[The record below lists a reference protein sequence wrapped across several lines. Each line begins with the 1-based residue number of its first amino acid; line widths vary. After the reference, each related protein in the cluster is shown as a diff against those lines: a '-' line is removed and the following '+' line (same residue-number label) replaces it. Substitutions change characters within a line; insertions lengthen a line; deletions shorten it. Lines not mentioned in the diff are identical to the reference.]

1 MTLWP
6 ELIELLQASIF
17 TLAQAFG
24 GNVGAGIVCFS
35 LAARLAM
42 LPLTIYLARRARKH
56 RELMRK
62 LQPELDAL
70 RERLRRKPER
80 LAQETMKV
88 FERHDARPVDMGGL
102 LGGLAQMP
110 VIFALFSAVRGSLT
124 GGGRFA
130 WIADIARPD
139 TGLAVL
145 VAALTYVS
153 MRLQPDL
160 PEQGR
165 VLMTVLPTVMALMF
179 LWRMAAGIGLYW
191 GASTA
196 VSLVQSAILTYKRF

>member
-17 TLAQAFG
+17 TLTQALG

-42 LPLTIYLARRARKH
+42 LPMTIYLARRARKH
-56 RELMRK
+56 RDLMRR
-62 LQPELDAL
+62 LQPELEAL
-70 RERLRRKPER
+70 RERWRRKPER
-80 LAQETMKV
+80 LARETMKI
-88 FERHDARPVDMGGL
+88 FQRHGARPVDVGGL

-110 VIFALFSAVRGSLT
+110 IVFALFSAVRKSVT

-139 TGLAVL
+139 AALAVL

-153 MRLQPDL
+153 MRVQPDL

-165 VLMTVLPTVMALMF
+165 VLMTVLPTLMALIF
-179 LWRMAAGIGLYW
+179 LWRMAAGVGLYW
-191 GASTA
+191 GAQAA
-196 VSLVQSAILTYKRF
+196 VGLLQSAILRAPSK